1 MGVRGNDLSN
11 YWLKAYNE
19 ELAPGE
25 DGTISDAGVELIK
38 ENGYGYMDM
47 PPLTKE

>member
-1 MGVRGNDLSN
+1 LGVRGNELSN
-11 YWLKAYNE
+11 FWLKAYKE

-25 DGTISDAGVELIK
+25 DGVIPDAGVELIK
-38 ENGYGYMDM
+38 EHGYNYMNM